1 MNINLTPG
9 LEKFVRD
16 CADSSDY
23 NNASEVVREA
33 LRNLKHRKE
42 QDAIKLERLRQA
54 VQEGKDAISRGD
66 YIELKNDEELEEY
79 FAKF

>member
-1 MNINLTPG
+1 MNISLTPA

-16 CADSSDY
+16 CADSDGY

-33 LRNLKHRKE
+33 LRNLKQQKE
-42 QDAIKLERLRQA
+42 QEAMKLERLRQA

-66 YIELKNDEELEEY
+66 YIELKDDGELEQY